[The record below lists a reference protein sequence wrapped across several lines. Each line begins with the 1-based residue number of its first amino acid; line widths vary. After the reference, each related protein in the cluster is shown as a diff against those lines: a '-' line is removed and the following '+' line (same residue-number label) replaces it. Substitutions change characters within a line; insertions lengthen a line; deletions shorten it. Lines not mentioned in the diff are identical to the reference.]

1 MKDYTSRIPLPITA
15 LALGWVILGT
25 VFQGEVPFLRDVCM
39 VISLLLLL
47 MTITRVVMHPK
58 SFYASLKT
66 SIGLSLFS
74 SFSLTLIMISVWMKG
89 IFGKANFYIWVVGV
103 VLHTMIF
110 IVFTVKYFI
119 NIKDTKVY
127 ATWFLI
133 YTGLGMAIITCRD
146 FGMIIF
152 GKFTFA
158 MIVITTLIISPF
170 VVFSMFLNGK
180 SEKNAVKPFFSL
192 IIVPLGIIIPAYIF
206 TAETISVGKL
216 MTMFYILQILFV
228 IVLVSIFLQIF
239 NGFYPSWS
247 CYTLS
252 SSITLYATSVLKNTM
267 SNNSQYDFLQVF
279 VAVEY
284 VIVFIICLAVLF
296 AYFANIISGPGVISA
311 KLNLDSNEKIQ
322 KAKERIAINRRNDI
336 EKRREERLIKRAERR
351 NRVSEDS
358 AKELLDK
365 YKEMNK
371 ISPDNIINDN
381 LECENASESKKIID
395 EIDSKEYKTIED
407 KKKEDSDFSELI
419 D

>member
-25 VFQGEVPFLRDVCM
+25 VFQGEIPFLRDVCM

-47 MTITRVVMHPK
+47 MTMTRVIRHPR
-58 SFYASLKT
+58 SFYASLK
-66 SIGLSLFS
+66 SPIGLSMFS

-89 IFGKANFYIWVVGV
+89 IFGKSNFYIWVAGV
-103 VLHTMIF
+103 VLHTIIF
-110 IVFTVKYFI
+110 IIFTVKYFI

-170 VVFSMFLNGK
+170 VIFSMFLNGK
-180 SEKNAVKPFFSL
+180 SEKNAAKPFFSL
-192 IIVPLGIIIPAYIF
+192 ITIPLGIIIPAYIF
-206 TAETISVGKL
+206 TAETISIGKL
-216 MTMFYILQILFV
+216 MIMFYMLQILFV
-228 IVLVSIFLQIF
+228 IVLLSIFIQIF
-239 NGFYPSWS
+239 NGFYSSWS

-252 SSITLYATSVLKNTM
+252 SSITLYATSVLNNLM
-267 SNNSQYDFLQVF
+267 SHNRQYDFLQMF
-279 VAVEY
+279 VVVEY
-284 VIVFIICLAVLF
+284 VIVFTICLAVLF
-296 AYFANIISGPGVISA
+296 AYLVNIISGPGFISA

-322 KAKERIAINRRNDI
+322 KAKKKIAINRRNDI
-336 EKRREERLIKRAERR
+336 EKKKEERLIKRAERR
-351 NRVSEDS
+351 NRASEDS

-365 YKEMNK
+365 YRELSK
-371 ISPDNIINDN
+371 ISSDNVIDDN
-381 LECENASESKKIID
+381 LESCNVNENKKIID
-395 EIDSKEYKTIED
+395 DDSKEYKTIGDTGE
-407 KKKEDSDFSELI
+407 KNSDFFDLI